1 MFQPVNI
8 ILDCTASHLTKDVE
22 NVLCAAMVGN
32 SIKRRGNAFTY
43 KQMHPNICTKKKAKY
58 PDKKVLINLIEQ
70 NYLSEYVPYKH

>member
-1 MFQPVNI
+1 
-8 ILDCTASHLTKDVE
+8 
-22 NVLCAAMVGN
+22 MVGN